1 MWDGQLCCYPRY
13 YNSIHFGGGGETA
26 CLIGN
31 AYYEF
36 LNKLHDPSEYIRDPT
51 HTHPQRQAQ
60 TVEIRQTG
68 QCFPFPK

>member
-1 MWDGQLCCYPRY
+1 MGNYAVTPGIITVYILV
-13 YNSIHFGGGGETA
+13 GGGETA

-51 HTHPQRQAQ
+51 HTHPQRQTQ